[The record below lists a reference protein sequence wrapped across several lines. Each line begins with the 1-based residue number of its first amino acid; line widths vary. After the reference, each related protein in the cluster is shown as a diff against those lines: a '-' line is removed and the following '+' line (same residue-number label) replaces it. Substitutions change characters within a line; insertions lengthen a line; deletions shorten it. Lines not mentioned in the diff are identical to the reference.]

1 MTKYTIDD
9 LFYSWTRENVL
20 DCIKAG
26 IDINALNED
35 GDNALFSCNH
45 AEAAK
50 AMIEAG
56 IEVNHTN
63 HYGNNALF
71 VNYNPQML
79 LFLIHSGVN
88 IQHKNNR
95 GKSCLHHQRNNTE
108 GREALINA
116 GADIHCVDNEG
127 QTVIFNHYREEHFD
141 YWIDK
146 GCDINYRDY
155 NGIPALDLSVDYG
168 IYAYDFNVNALM
180 RHIDKIDSTPVLIRH
195 VTYHSLNLIN
205 FLYQRGLNVLIAE
218 HCTLSLYIK
227 DMKPFFT
234 ELKKLVD
241 ISNTQFYN
249 YCNEHIGVY
258 TGIERVRWFIRNDI
272 RMDDDILRQRP
283 DADKI
288 IDYIARREKKILLK
302 EMKPEIPSAPVR
314 KRL

>member
-1 MTKYTIDD
+1 MTIYTTDN
-9 LFYSWTRENVL
+9 LFYSKTREDVQK
-20 DCIKAG
+20 CINAG
-26 IDINALNED
+26 IDINTLNHHGE
-35 GDNALFSCNH
+35 NAIFSCNQV
-45 AEAAK
+45 EAAK

-56 IEVNHTN
+56 IELNHTD

-71 VNYNPQML
+71 VNYNPQIL
-79 LFLIHSGVN
+79 ELLIHSGAN

-108 GREALINA
+108 GREVLISS

-127 QTVIFNHYREEHFD
+127 LTVLFNHYKEEHFD

-155 NGIPALDLSVDYG
+155 NGIPALNLSTDYG
-168 IYAYDFNVNALM
+168 AYTYDFNISALM

-195 VTYHSLNLIN
+195 VTYHSPDLIN
-205 FLYQRGLNVLIAE
+205 FLYQRGLNVLFAE
-218 HCTLSLYIK
+218 HCTLSLNVK

-234 ELKKLVD
+234 ELKKLID
-241 ISNTQFYN
+241 IRNTQFYN
-249 YCNEHIGVY
+249 FCNEHIGVY
-258 TGIERVRWFIRNDI
+258 TGIERVKWFIRNDI

-288 IDYIARREKKILLK
+288 FDYIARREKKGLLK
-302 EMKPEIPSAPVR
+302 IMKPEITSAPVR